1 MVHVRHSRNVRRGL
15 HVQAQRACSGRNLLS
30 VSLRARP
37 ALARFHR
44 HAVLPDPVLS
54 AACLSV
60 LAVFLPGLRGQR
72 IFRQC
77 RRPDPL
83 ADQIRDPGRIR
94 HACAAGRVG
103 SHQAYCRASGPAHDR
118 CEIREAD
125 AMISLEAMPPLM
137 FSGLVLAM
145 LIGFPVAFT
154 LAAVG
159 ISFGF
164 LAISQGFFDLNFL
177 QAIPGRVF
185 GSVLSNEL
193 LLAIPF
199 FTFMGAILER
209 CGLAEDM
216 LDSMGQLFGPIRGG
230 LGYSVIIVG
239 FILGAITGTVAAQ
252 VIAMALISMPVMIR
266 YGYNMRY
273 ITGVLAASGT
283 ITQLVPPS
291 LVLIVLA
298 DQLGK
303 SVGDMYL
310 GAWGPSVFQI
320 FLFAGYT
327 FLLGIFKP
335 DHVPAVP
342 KTALTLTGWPL
353 WRKCLLGIIPSAV
366 LIFVVLGTMM
376 MGLATPTEAGA
387 MGAVGAIVLAA
398 IHAKDF
404 STTGRKVLIVGVI
417 AGGIGTMVGIF
428 LTEGLFFKLAF
439 AITYFA
445 VVWICLEAVRIP
457 ELRDLIKQ
465 GYETTMRITTM
476 VVFILIGSTCF
487 SVVFLGVSGGVWL
500 EHLLTSLPGGVWGF
514 LIFINLF
521 IFFLAFFLDF
531 FEIAFIILPMIAPI
545 AQKILG
551 PVVGDGP
558 ALIWFGVMLCVNM
571 QTSFMHP
578 PFGFALFYLR
588 GVAPKEVKSSDIY
601 WGALPWVGLQ
611 AIMVVLVIAFP
622 STVTYLLDKPLDV
635 DLNKIKI
642 EVPQMELPPLD
653 FGPPK

>member
-1 MVHVRHSRNVRRGL
+1 
-15 HVQAQRACSGRNLLS
+15 
-30 VSLRARP
+30 
-37 ALARFHR
+37 
-44 HAVLPDPVLS
+44 
-54 AACLSV
+54 
-60 LAVFLPGLRGQR
+60 
-72 IFRQC
+72 
-77 RRPDPL
+77 
-83 ADQIRDPGRIR
+83 
-94 HACAAGRVG
+94 
-103 SHQAYCRASGPAHDR
+103 
-118 CEIREAD
+118 
-125 AMISLEAMPPLM
+125 MITLEMMPPLM
-137 FSGLVLAM
+137 FGGLVLAM

-159 ISFGF
+159 LSFGF
-164 LAISQGFFDLNFL
+164 LSIHLGFFDLNFL

-199 FTFMGAILER
+199 FTFMGSVLER

-216 LDSMGQLFGPIRGG
+216 LDSMGQLFGPVRGG

-266 YGYNMRY
+266 YGYNIRY

-320 FLFAGYT
+320 ILFAGYT
-327 FLLGIFKP
+327 FILGVVKP
-335 DHVPAVP
+335 DHVPPVP
-342 KTALTLTGWPL
+342 KEGRTLTGWAL

-376 MGLATPTEAGA
+376 LGLATPTEAGA
-387 MGAVGAIVLAA
+387 MGAIGSIVLATL
-398 IHAKDF
+398 HNPQF
-404 STTGRKVLIVGVI
+404 SRLGHKVLIIGLI
-417 AGGIGTMVGIF
+417 ACGIGTMVGIF
-428 LTEGLFFKLAF
+428 IAQNPLFKLCF
-439 AITYFA
+439 AITYLA
-445 VVWICLEAVRIP
+445 VAWICIEAIRIP
-457 ELRDLIKQ
+457 ELRGLIKQ
-465 GYETTMRITTM
+465 GYETTMRITAM

-487 SVVFLGVSGGVWL
+487 SVVFMGVSGGVWL
-500 EHLLTSLPGGVWGF
+500 ENMLTSLPGGVWGF

-531 FEIAFIILPMIAPI
+531 FEIAFIILPMIAPA
-545 AQKILG
+545 AQHILA
-551 PVVGDGP
+551 PVVGAEN

-611 AIMVVLVIAFP
+611 MGMVALVIAFP
-622 STVTYLLDKPLDV
+622 ITVTALLDKPVNV
-635 DLNKIKI
+635 DLKKIQI
-642 EVPQMELPPLD
+642 DVPMPELLPFSFPAP
-653 FGPPK
+653 GK